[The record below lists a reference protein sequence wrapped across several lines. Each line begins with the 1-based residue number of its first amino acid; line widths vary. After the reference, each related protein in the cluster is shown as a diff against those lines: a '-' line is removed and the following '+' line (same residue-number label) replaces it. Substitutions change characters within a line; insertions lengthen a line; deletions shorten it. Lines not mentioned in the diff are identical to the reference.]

1 MCEFI
6 DLNGE
11 LNTIV
16 IWMSVKYAD
25 LYILTVASVYTVT
38 ESGVK
43 KQLQTIVWFICFI
56 EWCSPTCII

>member
-6 DLNGE
+6 DLDGE
-11 LNTIV
+11 LDFLV
-16 IWMSVKYAD
+16 IGMSVKYAD

-43 KQLQTIVWFICFI
+43 KQL
-56 EWCSPTCII
+56 